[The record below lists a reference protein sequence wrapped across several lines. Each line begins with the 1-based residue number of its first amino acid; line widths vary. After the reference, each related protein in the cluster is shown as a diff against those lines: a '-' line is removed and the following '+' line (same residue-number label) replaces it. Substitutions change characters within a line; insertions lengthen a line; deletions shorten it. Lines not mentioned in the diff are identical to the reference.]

1 MTGVWGLG
9 AEGKGA
15 KTAHRRYLRAGEGRV
30 TGVVGGG
37 KGASTAHRNDSRGLV
52 CGGGGAEGG
61 CTLVGVCNL
70 GGLVCICVG
79 GRV

>member
-52 CGGGGAEGG
+52 CGGGGRG
-61 CTLVGVCNL
+61 
-70 GGLVCICVG
+70 GGLHTCG
-79 GRV
+79 GV